1 MAKDLTPWRP
11 LQRDWDDK
19 FALDFAMTLAG
30 SGSKPSELLA
40 EYEFEPADLERFT
53 HDPVF
58 MQKVQHFQN
67 QLKENGAT
75 FRVKAKMQAELLLDN
90 SWDLIHTPDVSPAV
104 KADLIKWTAKVAGYD
119 NNKDT
124 GPSDGGVKIN
134 IIMGD
139 ASHVGPVG
147 VRQVEDE

>member
-1 MAKDLTPWRP
+1 MTRDITPWRP
-11 LQRDWDDK
+11 LQREWDDK

-40 EYEFEPADLERFT
+40 EYEFEPADLERFSQE
-53 HDPVF
+53 PMF
-58 MQKVQHFQN
+58 MQRVEFFQR

-75 FRVKAKMQAELLLDN
+75 FRIKAKAQAELLLDN
-90 SWDLIHTPDVSPAV
+90 SWDLIHNPEVSPAV
-104 KADLIKWTAKVAGYD
+104 KADMIKWTAKVAGYD
-119 NNKDT
+119 NNKES
-124 GPSDGGVKIN
+124 GSSDGGVKIN

-147 VRQVEDE
+147 VRQVEDD